1 MMKLFKS
8 KINEIPASEFPKT
21 KLKVDG
27 ELTEVKGEKVREI
40 VADMAEGGISD
51 TLLVK
56 RLKEDHDLQ
65 GSNENLADRKKIMKT
80 VKQEDE

>member
-8 KINEIPASEFPKT
+8 KINKIPKSEFPKT

-27 ELTEVKGEKVREI
+27 ELTEVKEEKVREI